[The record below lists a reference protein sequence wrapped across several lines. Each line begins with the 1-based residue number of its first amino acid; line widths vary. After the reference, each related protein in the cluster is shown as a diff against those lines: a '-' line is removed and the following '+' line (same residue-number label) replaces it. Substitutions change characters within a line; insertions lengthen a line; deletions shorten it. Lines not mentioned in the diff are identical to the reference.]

1 MSGTSSCA
9 ATLTLAKNEMSE
21 NVTEYRPLKVALL
34 GAGSV
39 GAQVA
44 RLLIEHKSELAA
56 RVGAEL
62 ELAGIAVRD
71 INAKRADGVPAELL
85 TTDAIE
91 LIHRS
96 DIVVE
101 VMGGIEP
108 ARTYILEALNSG
120 SDVVTANKALLATHG
135 TELFDTAEQVG
146 AQLYFEA
153 AVAGAI
159 PIIRPLRE
167 SLAGDKVT
175 RIMGIVNG
183 STNYILDRMDTAGIT
198 LEAAM
203 DEATKLGYL
212 EADPSL
218 DVEGF
223 DAAQKAAILASLA
236 FHTEVPL
243 ESVYREGITKITA
256 EQMVAAKRD
265 GYVIKLLAICE
276 RIEADNDGQAGVSVR
291 VYPALIS
298 REHPLGAVRGAYN
311 AVFVEA
317 EAAGQLMFYGA
328 GAGGVQTASAV
339 LGDLVSAAKRHVAGG
354 PGLADSVHANLP
366 VLPIDRVHTRY
377 QITCEVFDQPGTLA
391 KIANVFSANEVSIE
405 TVEQTVGAE
414 VNKARNT
421 ATLEVG
427 THVAS
432 EGSLAG
438 VVAALA
444 ANDAVESI
452 TSVIRVEGN

>member
-1 MSGTSSCA
+1 MI
-9 ATLTLAKNEMSE
+9 
-21 NVTEYRPLKVALL
+21 EYRPLRIALL

-39 GAQVA
+39 GSQVA
-44 RLLIEHKSELAA
+44 RLLTENKHELAA

-62 ELAGIAVRD
+62 ELIGIAVRD
-71 INAKRADGVPAELL
+71 TKVSRPGVPAELL
-85 TTDAIE
+85 TTDAE
-91 LIHRS
+91 SLILGA
-96 DIVVE
+96 DIVIE

-108 ARTYILEALNSG
+108 ARSYIIQALNSG
-120 SDVVTANKALLATHG
+120 ADVVTANKALIATHG
-135 TELFDTAEQVG
+135 PELFDLAEQVG

-167 SLAGDKVT
+167 SLAGDKVN

-183 STNYILDRMDTAGIT
+183 TTNYILDSMNTTGAT
-198 LEAAM
+198 FESALQAAQ
-203 DEATKLGYL
+203 DLGYA
-212 EADPSL
+212 EADPTA
-218 DVEGF
+218 DIEAY

-243 ESVYREGITKITA
+243 EKVHREGITKITQA
-256 EQMVAAKRD
+256 QMEAARRD
-265 GYVIKLLAICE
+265 GLVIKLLAIAE
-276 RIEADNDGQAGVSVR
+276 KIEADGDEPEGISVR
-291 VYPALIS
+291 VYPTLIPQD
-298 REHPLGAVRGAYN
+298 HPLGAVRGAFN

-366 VLPIDRVHTRY
+366 TLSIDRVVTQY
-377 QITCEVFDQPGTLA
+377 QITIEVTDQPGVLA
-391 KIANVFSANEVSIE
+391 TIANVFSAGGVSIE
-405 TVEQTVGAE
+405 TVEQMARVVGG
-414 VNKARNT
+414 KRTGT

-427 THVAS
+427 THKATD
-432 EGSLAG
+432 
-438 VVAALA
+438 AALSA
-444 ANDAVESI
+444 VVEALRATDAVEEI
-452 TSVIRVEGN
+452 TSVIRVEGV